1 MLPRSITLCLEIAMA
16 DPPST
21 NKRPGQ
27 PVRALLLAGCI
38 IGGVALSLAALCTYL
53 RYDEYLVRLM
63 NWWF

>member
-1 MLPRSITLCLEIAMA
+1 MA